1 MSEYE
6 RIIMLSVILPVNLE
20 KKIVGLI
27 TSWEHEHEHHG
38 NMNMNI
44 TGTRTWTS
52 WEHEHHGN
60 MNITGTWTSREHE
73 HHGNMNMNIMGNM
86 DYILIIGP
94 KMKFACEYQIL

>member
-6 RIIMLSVILPVNLE
+6 RIIMLSVIFQVNLE
-20 KKIVGLI
+20 KKIFGLI

-44 TGTRTWTS
+44 
-52 WEHEHHGN
+52 
-60 MNITGTWTSREHE
+60 
-73 HHGNMNMNIMGNM
+73 MGNM
-86 DYILIIGP
+86 GYILIMGP